1 MDSNTQNDIRYS
13 IVATTQSATGD
24 GTLIDSYADLNDG
37 EVALV
42 DERSYTIENGSPD
55 MDTEDYVRFIKRD
68 GTKLIP
74 YPWFKV
80 GKILSVNAE
89 TYSAPSEQIT
99 YVGYNGTTGNIDAE
113 NDTSYSGRIRF
124 IDGFTPGGHEQEIL
138 FDYDSDSSGIASE
151 IAIGLT
157 NSIRKNENMFVEDA
171 IDVTAVM
178 DEAHGDNATGGFG
191 SAVTLVEGTKTFT
204 ASGGTYT
211 TDGGTSTAL
220 SAGDFVR
227 FAASATATATT
238 TDSVYRIENVN
249 GTTVTL
255 DRPVAEP
262 GGTYGAVQ
270 TDVYSAAVGQAANWG
285 VKITGVPRDVDPA
298 YAPYFKNRFLLSLSN
313 FGTTPVTKTDADEG
327 AGYGA
332 AVAEEEYTSQFN
344 LGNIQK
350 NDSRRWKD
358 ISSATET
365 AGYDTISIGVENDKN
380 DTSIAPSGVQKTEF
394 YLAFERSGDYG
405 TLGTGASHMA
415 ANFDTLD
422 DFSVSFS

>member
-42 DERSYTIENGSPD
+42 DERGFTIEDGNPD

-89 TYSAPSEQIT
+89 EYDAPSEQIT
-99 YVGYNGTTGNIDAE
+99 YIGYNGTTGNIDAE
-113 NDTSYSGRIRF
+113 NDTSYTGRIRF
-124 IDGFTPGGHEQEIL
+124 IDSFTCGGHEQGIL

-157 NSIRKNENMFVEDA
+157 NSIRKNESMFPEDA

-178 DEAHGDNATGGFG
+178 DEAHGATGGFA
-191 SAVTLVEGTKTFT
+191 SAVTLVQGVKTFT
-204 ASGGTYT
+204 ATGGTYT

-227 FAASATATATT
+227 FAASATATASV

-262 GGTYGAVQ
+262 GGTYGATQ
-270 TDVYSAAVGQAANWG
+270 TDVYSSAVGQAADWG
-285 VKITGVPRDVDPA
+285 VKITGVARDVDPA

-313 FGTTPVTKTDADEG
+313 FGTTPISTTDADEG

-365 AGYDTISIGVENDKN
+365 AGYDTISISVENDKN

-405 TLGTGASHMA
+405 TLGTGASYMA